1 MIETLIFSILS
12 IIIGLS
18 FCFAGW
24 TYFRILFPIWGFVIG
39 MAAGVNLMTSL
50 AGPGFLVTAMGLV
63 IGLFIGTMFALLST
77 FVYKLAVVLYGATI
91 GYALGAGIWMLFGL
105 NAPFLAFI
113 TGMIG
118 AFIMI
123 SFFLALNMPKS
134 VMIVTTAMAG
144 AMAATTGFLGLFG
157 QVPPAD
163 MGLAFANDVVQ
174 SSFFWTFAWLV
185 LTGLG
190 IVAQS
195 QMARQEE
202 MTKVLIWEDIS
213 KELQAGS
220 ARK

>member
-123 SFFLALNMPKS
+123 SFFLALNMPRS

-174 SSFFWTFAWLV
+174 SSIFWTFAWLV

-190 IVAQS
+190 IITQS
-195 QMARQEE
+195 QMSRQED
-202 MTKVLIWEDIS
+202 MAKMLVWEDVI
-213 KELQAGS
+213 KELQAGKS
-220 ARK
+220 SK